1 MRKRSRDLV
10 IFRNEIDYDKLAQAI
25 VKAQREAQT
34 VTEEEN
40 ADTQPSAQVSEEP
53 EEAKE
58 TKQTQ
63 KRSAKEF
70 RQLVWGIICN
80 KKSSDGT
87 IVSGLMATAIWIAFN
102 GLAIFLV
109 LAFFAII
116 IYGVYR
122 ATQFDWLNDFSL
134 SVLGTII
141 EIIGSLLCMALFA
154 LVFRAAANEIE
165 KEKDRNFVVAVFSGW
180 VSFAALVVAC
190 VALIKG

>member
-25 VKAQREAQT
+25 VKAQREAQH
-34 VTEEEN
+34 VTEEDN
-40 ADTQPSAQVSEEP
+40 ADTQLSVQVSKEP
-53 EEAKE
+53 EESKD
-58 TKQTQ
+58 TKQA
-63 KRSAKEF
+63 KRLSAKEF
-70 RQLVWGIICN
+70 WKLVWSIIRN
-80 KKSSDGT
+80 KESSDGT
-87 IVSGLMATAIWIAFN
+87 IVSGLMATAIWIAFD

-116 IYGVYR
+116 FYGVYR

-141 EIIGSLLCMALFA
+141 EIIGSLVCMALFA